1 MSEANTYRLRT
12 DARADSNPVAKK
24 QILVPRRQFIAGAS
38 TVVGAVMLGQAWEQH
53 ANAIDKATS
62 SIRSLAQS
70 SPGLLSNAMYVVAHP
85 DDSLI
90 FQSPDLLQNIQ
101 NGINVFTVHLTAG
114 DDGLGQTYWSSREM
128 GIEAAYAQMAGV
140 TNAWTTSTM
149 KVGTHDIAL
158 DTLTAAPNVTVAF
171 MRLPDGGYP
180 LGTGTALYGFE
191 SLMQLAQGSMS
202 TITAVDSSTT
212 YTLQDLINTIA
223 AMFAS
228 FEPQLISTLDFVNT
242 YGDGDHMDHYAVAS
256 IVQAAHQTYSAPH
269 SLLGYEGYPMT
280 NLAANVTG
288 TLLATKQSVF
298 YTYGAF
304 DDLTC
309 SSASTCSVTSYAAW
323 LQRQYTVGSEE
334 VGIVANAGLNQMVT
348 SGTLV
353 ALNGSNSTNVA
364 GGTLAYSWTQ
374 TAGTTVSLSSAS
386 VAKPTFTAPA
396 SPAELSFLLSVTN
409 GLETSTASV
418 TVTVSS
424 STPVDVAPLATATA
438 SSQNT
443 ATGQLASSAIDG
455 VISGYPDDTT
465 AEWATVGGGVGSWL
479 KLTWSESYTVSSV
492 VLYDRPNLDDQITSG
507 TLTFSDGTVLT
518 FGALPNAGTPGL
530 TVTPSSP
537 IATTSVLMSV
547 TGVSATTLNV
557 GLSEIEVFGS
567 AG

>member
-1 MSEANTYRLRT
+1 MSEADPCRLQIAPRT
-12 DARADSNPVAKK
+12 SSIRGAKK
-24 QILVPRRQFIAGAS
+24 QIMVPRRQFIAGAS
-38 TVVGAVMLGQAWEQH
+38 TVVGAVMFGQAWEQH
-53 ANAIDKATS
+53 ANAVGTAIS
-62 SIRSLAQS
+62 SARSFAQS
-70 SPGLLSNAMYVVAHP
+70 NTGPLSNAMYVVAHP
-85 DDSLI
+85 DDSLV

-101 NGINVFTVHLTAG
+101 NGIKVFTVHLTAG
-114 DDGLGQTYWSSREM
+114 DNGMGETYWSSREM

-140 TNAWTTSTM
+140 TNTWTTATM
-149 KVGTHDIAL
+149 QVGTHEIVL

-171 MRLPDGGYP
+171 MRLPDGGFP

-191 SLMQLAQGSMS
+191 SLMKLAQGSIS
-202 TITAVDSSTT
+202 TMTAVDGSTS
-212 YTLQDLINTIA
+212 YTQQDLINSIA
-223 AMFAS
+223 AMIAS

-242 YGDGDHMDHYAVAS
+242 YGDGDHMDHYAVAG
-256 IVQAAHQTYSAPH
+256 IVQAAHQTYATPH
-269 SLLGYEGYPMT
+269 SLLGYEAYPT
-280 NLAANVTG
+280 ANLAANVTG

-304 DDLTC
+304 DDQTC
-309 SSASTCSVTSYAAW
+309 SSALTCSVTSYDGW

-334 VGIVANAGLNQMVT
+334 VGIEAIAGANQIVT

-374 TAGTTVSLSSAS
+374 TAGATVLLSSAD
-386 VAKPTFTAPA
+386 AAQTTFTAPA

-409 GLETSTASV
+409 GSVTSTASV
-418 TVTVSS
+418 TVAVVSS
-424 STPVDVAPLATATA
+424 APTNLAPLATATA
-438 SSQNT
+438 SSQST
-443 ATGQLASSAIDG
+443 ATGQLASAAIDG

-479 KLTWSESYTVSSV
+479 KLTWSGSYTVSSV

-507 TLTFSDGTVLT
+507 TLTFSDGTVLP
-518 FGALPNAGTPGL
+518 FGELPNAGTTGL

-547 TGVSATTLNV
+547 TGVSSTTVNV
-557 GLSEIEVFGS
+557 GLSEIEVFGI